1 MPTVEG
7 SMRSGWL
14 VLFTADETKQI
25 AEPVGDYAGPIAAL
39 GALAPEP
46 VVTKVISL
54 GAAGLTFVAKRAAK
68 EDRLLGIY
76 IRSVNPF
83 RHMFWYLRIKEF
95 SDLPGLMYTNYGSM
109 LIGCAPF
116 VYNEKDPKS
125 LEKWRRIV
133 GI

>member
-7 SMRSGWL
+7 SVKVGWL

-39 GALAPEP
+39 AALAPEP
-46 VVTKVISL
+46 VVTKFISL
-54 GAAGLTFVAKRAAK
+54 GAAGLTFLARRAAK

-76 IRSVNPF
+76 IRSPNLF
-83 RHMFWYLRIKEF
+83 RNLFWYLRIKEI
-95 SDLPGLMYTNYGSM
+95 SDLPGLMYTIYGSN
-109 LIGCAPF
+109 LFGCAPF
-116 VYNEKDPKS
+116 VYNEKDPES
-125 LEKWRRIV
+125 LARWRRII